1 MKDRN
6 KSPSIH
12 IPVRHRQAID
22 TSVPRISRYWK
33 SKESGIVY
41 EVQQY
46 RRFVGVVNGI
56 GVILRDAH
64 FAGAWAPS
72 FEVDIKTLKR
82 DYEDEG
88 MMRMKGK

>member
-1 MKDRN
+1 MTEEN
-6 KSPSIH
+6 KAPHIR
-12 IPVRHRQAID
+12 IPVRRRQSID
-22 TSVPRISRYWK
+22 PHTPRVSRYWR

-46 RRFVGVVNGI
+46 RRITGIVNGV

-64 FAGAWAPS
+64 FVGDWAPS

-82 DYEDEG
+82 DYEDER
-88 MMRMKGK
+88 MMRMRGK